1 LRKESDRDQLVSQ
14 RDTLIESGR
23 RKDDEHSTL
32 LGIANTAA
40 NEAQNEASKHARA
53 LAVQANLLKQYSLY
67 TTFL

>member
-1 LRKESDRDQLVSQ
+1 MSQ

-53 LAVQANLLKQYSLY
+53 LAVQANLLQQYSLY

>member
-1 LRKESDRDQLVSQ
+1 VSQ

>member
-1 LRKESDRDQLVSQ
+1 VSQ

-53 LAVQANLLKQYSLY
+53 LAAQANLLKQYSLY

>member
-23 RKDDEHSTL
+23 RKDEEHSTL

-53 LAVQANLLKQYSLY
+53 LAAQANLLKKYSLY
-67 TTFL
+67 TTFF